1 MIERALI
8 STFDKTGLEE
18 FAGGLVEL
26 GVEVVASGGTA
37 DYLAEHGIEVKRVEE
52 LTEIP
57 EMLGGRVK
65 TLHPR
70 IHAAILAR
78 RDHPDD
84 LAALDEHGIHPF
96 DLVCVNLYPFTQ
108 VVSRKGVR

>member
-18 FAGGLVEL
+18 FVRGLTEL

-37 DYLAEHGIEVKRVEE
+37 DHLAEHGIEVTRVEE

-57 EMLGGRVK
+57 ELLGGRVK
-65 TLHPR
+65 TLHRASTPR
-70 IHAAILAR
+70 SSPGATTPTTSR
-78 RDHPDD
+78 RS
-84 LAALDEHGIHPF
+84 
-96 DLVCVNLYPFTQ
+96 T
-108 VVSRKGVR
+108 STTSVRSTSSA

>member
-1 MIERALI
+1 RGGRLGRRDHRRARPGARGRHGRDVARTGAGGRAPAVAEGGPGADLVIERALI

-18 FAGGLVEL
+18 FASGLVEL

-57 EMLGGRVK
+57 
-65 TLHPR
+65 
-70 IHAAILAR
+70 
-78 RDHPDD
+78 
-84 LAALDEHGIHPF
+84 
-96 DLVCVNLYPFTQ
+96 
-108 VVSRKGVR
+108 